1 MKKLICTLTAIL
13 LLCGL
18 ATAAGSSE
26 GGNTAGGQKVTIKW
40 ASVHPPAHPASQ
52 TMMRVAEEVSKQT
65 NGRVE
70 IKGFPGGQ
78 LGGSMDLIQGT
89 QTGIVDMVSEGAAN
103 FGQYVPSVTIAEAP
117 YIWRNVEHLE
127 KAIDGAFGQKINEEL
142 IKGSGMRLLGAMYY
156 GTRHLS
162 TSKKEVRKVSDCA
175 GMKIRV
181 PENDVF
187 VAMARSWGSNP
198 TPITFNELYLALQ
211 QNIVDGQEN
220 PLPTF
225 SSAKFQ
231 EVQKYIILTGHIMT
245 PMLIVINEKVWQK
258 IAPADQEIVKASIA
272 KNIKWQNDEIIKQEK
287 DLIAK
292 LQSQGVTVITPDVE
306 SFRQATLKAVPPMFE
321 SKWGKGMWDSIQN
334 IK

>member
-1 MKKLICTLTAIL
+1 MKKLFCAVLSLLALCTI
-13 LLCGL
+13 
-18 ATAAGSSE
+18 ATAAGSKDGST
-26 GGNTAGGQKVTIKW
+26 GSQKVTIKW

-52 TMMRVAEEVSKQT
+52 TMMRVAEEVAKQT
-65 NGRVE
+65 DGRVE

-78 LGGSMDLIQGT
+78 LGGSMDLIHGT

-127 KAIDGAFGQKINEEL
+127 KAMDGAFGQKINDEL

-162 TSKKEVRKVSDCA
+162 TSKKEVRTVADCS

-187 VAMARSWGSNP
+187 VAMARSWGANP

-231 EVQKYIILTGHIMT
+231 EVQKCVILTGHIMT

-258 IAPADQEIVKASIA
+258 ISPADREIVKASIA
-272 KNIKWQNDEIIKQEK
+272 KHIKWQNEEIVKQEN

-292 LQSQGVTVITPDVE
+292 LRSQGVTIITPDVE
-306 SFRQATLKAVPPMFE
+306 SFRQATLKVVPPMFE
-321 SKWGKGMWDSIQN
+321 AKWGKGTWDTIQN